1 MSQDNSALGSE
12 SSPLTT
18 ESAAALFA
26 NLGAPEPEIERKPEP
41 VEEAADEPVLE
52 LEPEAEAEA
61 EEDDPLVTVKIDGKA
76 VEVKLSE
83 LKNGYQRQADYTR
96 KTQEVSEA
104 RRAADAEFT
113 KAQQE
118 RQTYAQNLQRLQIQ
132 TEALLQQQQ
141 ATDWQALLESDP
153 VEYLKQQ
160 RIAQEQ
166 HAKLNQ
172 IHQEQQRV
180 QQQEAYEAQQR
191 HAQHLQDQR
200 EQLIAKIPQW
210 KDETKAKA
218 EKAALREFLL
228 NEGYDDETVG
238 SLADSRAVVIARK
251 AMLYDQMVAKASA
264 AAKKVSTL
272 PTRVERPGVGDNPS
286 LDKRSAAFQKLS
298 KSGRV
303 EDAAA
308 LFANLI

>member
-1 MSQDNSALGSE
+1 MSLDNSA
-12 SSPLTT
+12 SSPEPSLTAET
-18 ESAAALFA
+18 AGDAFAAL
-26 NLGAPEPEIERKPEP
+26 LDPQEPKREEP
-41 VEEAADEPVLE
+41 DTELESVAA
-52 LEPEAEAEA
+52 EPEAELEA
-61 EEDDPLVTVKIDGKA
+61 EEDDPLVTVKIDGKS

-96 KTQEVSEA
+96 KTQEVSEVK
-104 RRAADAEFT
+104 RAAEAEFT

-132 TEALLQQQQ
+132 TEAFLQQQQ

-166 HAKLNQ
+166 QARLSQ
-172 IHQEQQRV
+172 VYAEQQRV
-180 QQQEAYEAQQR
+180 QQQDAYEAEQR
-191 HAQHLQDQR
+191 QVQHLQDQR
-200 EQLIAKIPQW
+200 EQLLAKIPAW

-218 EKAALREFLL
+218 EKAALRDFLL
-228 NEGYDDETVG
+228 GEGYDEKTVA
-238 SLADSRAVVIARK
+238 SLADSRAVVIARE
-251 AMLYDQMVAKASA
+251 AMLYRQMVAKASV

-272 PTRVERPGVGDNPS
+272 PTRVERPGVGENPGT
-286 LDKRSAAFQKLS
+286 DKRSAAFQKLS
-298 KSGRV
+298 RSGRV

-308 LFANLI
+308 LFANLL

>member
-1 MSQDNSALGSE
+1 MSLDNSASSSE
-12 SSPLTT
+12 PIALNADT
-18 ESAAALFA
+18 AADAFAAL
-26 NLGAPEPEIERKPEP
+26 LDPPEPKK
-41 VEEAADEPVLE
+41 DEPDTE
-52 LEPEAEAEA
+52 LDPVAAKEPAEPDAEPEAG
-61 EEDDPLVTVKIDGKA
+61 EDDPLVTVKIDGKS

-104 RRAADAEFT
+104 RKTADAEFT

-132 TEALLQQQQ
+132 TEAALQEHQGK
-141 ATDWQALLESDP
+141 DWSALLESDP

-166 HAKLNQ
+166 QARLGQ
-172 IHQEQQRV
+172 VYAEQQRV
-180 QQQEAYEAQQR
+180 QQQDAQEAQQR
-191 HAQHLQDQR
+191 DIAHLQDQR
-200 EQLIAKIPQW
+200 EALLAKIPAW
-210 KDETKAKA
+210 KDEAKAKT
-218 EKAALREFLL
+218 EKAALRDFLL
-228 NEGYDDETVG
+228 TEGYDEDTVG
-238 SLADSRAVVIARK
+238 KLADSRAVVIARK

-272 PTRVERPGVGDNPS
+272 PTRVERPGVGDNPG

-298 KSGRV
+298 KSGRM

-308 LFANLI
+308 LFENFI

>member
-1 MSQDNSALGSE
+1 MSLDNSA
-12 SSPLTT
+12 SPEPSLTAET
-18 ESAAALFA
+18 AADAFAAL
-26 NLGAPEPEIERKPEP
+26 LDPQEPKKEPEPDTEIEA
-41 VEEAADEPVLE
+41 VAEAETA
-52 LEPEAEAEA
+52 EPEAEAEA
-61 EEDDPLVTVKIDGKA
+61 EDDDPLVTVKIDGKT

-96 KTQEVSEA
+96 KTQEVSEVK
-104 RRAADAEFT
+104 RAAEAEFT

-166 HAKLNQ
+166 HAKLAQ

-200 EQLIAKIPQW
+200 EQLLAKIPAW
-210 KDETKAKA
+210 KDEAKAKT
-218 EKAALREFLL
+218 EKAALRDFLL

-238 SLADSRAVVIARK
+238 NLADSRAVVIARK
-251 AMLYDQMVAKASA
+251 AMLYDQMVAKASV

-272 PTRVERPGVGDNPS
+272 PTRVERPGVGENPS

>member
-1 MSQDNSALGSE
+1 MDNPSPEPSALN
-12 SSPLTT
+12 TD
-18 ESAAALFA
+18 SAAAAFA
-26 NLGAPEPEIERKPEP
+26 ALLDPQEPKREPEKAPDTELET
-41 VEEAADEPVLE
+41 VEEVETAA
-52 LEPEAEAEA
+52 PEAEPET
-61 EEDDPLVTVKIDGKA
+61 ETDDPLVTVKIDGKA

-104 RRAADAEFT
+104 KRTADAET
-113 KAQQE
+113 QKAQQE
-118 RQTYAQNLQRLQIQ
+118 RQTYAQNLQLLQLQ
-132 TEALLQQQQ
+132 TEAALQQQQ
-141 ATDWQALLESDP
+141 GIDWSELRESDP

-160 RIAQEQ
+160 RIAT
-166 HAKLNQ
+166 
-172 IHQEQQRV
+172 EQQARLSQIYAERQRV
-180 QQQEAYEAQQR
+180 EQQDEHEAQQQR
-191 HAQHLQDQR
+191 AHHLQDQR
-200 EQLIAKIPQW
+200 EQLLAKIPAW
-210 KDETKAKA
+210 KDDAKAKI

-228 NEGYDDETVG
+228 TEGYDEEIVG
-238 SLADSRAVVIARK
+238 GLADSRAVVIARK

-272 PTRVERPGVGDNPS
+272 PTKVERPGVGESQS
-286 LDKRSAAFQKLS
+286 LDRRSAAYQKFS

>member
-1 MSQDNSALGSE
+1 MSLDNSA
-12 SSPLTT
+12 SPEPSLTAD
-18 ESAAALFA
+18 SAADAFAAL
-26 NLGAPEPEIERKPEP
+26 LDPQEPKKEPEPDTELEAVKD
-41 VEEAADEPVLE
+41 EETA
-52 LEPEAEAEA
+52 EPEAELA
-61 EEDDPLVTVKIDGKA
+61 EDDDPTVTVKIDGKS

-96 KTQEVSEA
+96 KTQEVSEVK
-104 RRAADAEFT
+104 RAAEAEFT

-141 ATDWQALLESDP
+141 TTDWQALLESDP

-166 HAKLNQ
+166 QAKLGQ
-172 IHQEQQRV
+172 IYTEQQRV
-180 QQQEAYEAQQR
+180 QQQDAQEAQARQSL
-191 HAQHLQDQR
+191 HLQDQR
-200 EQLIAKIPQW
+200 DQLLAKIPAW
-210 KDETKAKA
+210 KDEAKAKA
-218 EKAALREFLL
+218 EKSALRDFLL

-251 AMLYDQMVAKASA
+251 AMLYDQMVAKASV

-272 PTRVERPGVGDNPS
+272 PTRVERPGVGENPN
-286 LDKRSAAFQKLS
+286 LDKRSAAYAKLS

>member
-1 MSQDNSALGSE
+1 MDNPSQEPSA
-12 SSPLTT
+12 LTT

-26 NLGAPEPEIERKPEP
+26 NLGAPEAEVERKPDEELDIP
-41 VEEAADEPVLE
+41 AKVEEPAETAETE
-52 LEPEAEAEA
+52 AGPEV

-96 KTQEVSEA
+96 KTQEVSEVK
-104 RRAADAEFT
+104 RAAEAEFS

-118 RQTYAQNLQRLQIQ
+118 RQTYAQNLQRLQVQ
-132 TEALLQQQQ
+132 TETMLQQQQ
-141 ATDWQALLESDP
+141 GIDWNALLESDP

-166 HAKLNQ
+166 HAKLGQ
-172 IHQEQQRV
+172 IQAEQQRV
-180 QQQEAYEAQQR
+180 QQQEQQEAQQR

-200 EQLIAKIPQW
+200 EQLLAKIPAW
-210 KDETKAKA
+210 KDEAKAKT
-218 EKAALREFLL
+218 EKAALRDFLL
-228 NEGYDDETVG
+228 AEGYDDETVG
-238 SLADSRAVVIARK
+238 NLADSRAVVIARK

-272 PTRVERPGVGDNPS
+272 PTRVERPGVGDS
-286 LDKRSAAFQKLS
+286 QALDKRSSAFQKLS
-298 KSGRV
+298 KTGRA
-303 EDAAA
+303 EDSVA
-308 LFANLI
+308 LFASLL

>member
-1 MSQDNSALGSE
+1 MEQDNSA
-12 SSPLTT
+12 SSPEPLTAET
-18 ESAAALFA
+18 AADAFAAL
-26 NLGAPEPEIERKPEP
+26 LDPQEPKKEPEPDTEIEA
-41 VEEAADEPVLE
+41 VAEEETA
-52 LEPEAEAEA
+52 EPEAEAEA
-61 EEDDPLVTVKIDGKA
+61 EEDDPLVTVKIDGKT

-96 KTQEVSEA
+96 KTQEVSEVK
-104 RRAADAEFT
+104 RAAEAEFT

-141 ATDWQALLESDP
+141 STDWQALLESDP

-166 HAKLNQ
+166 HAKLAQ

-180 QQQEAYEAQQR
+180 QQQEAYEAEQR
-191 HAQHLQDQR
+191 QVQHLQDQR
-200 EQLIAKIPQW
+200 EQLLAKIPQW

-218 EKAALREFLL
+218 EKAALRDFLL

-238 SLADSRAVVIARK
+238 NLADARAVVIARK
-251 AMLYDQMVAKASA
+251 AMLYDQMVAKASV

-272 PTRVERPGVGDNPS
+272 PTRVERPGAGDNPS

-298 KSGRV
+298 KSGRI

>member
-1 MSQDNSALGSE
+1 MPSDNSASPE

-18 ESAAALFA
+18 ESAAALFM
-26 NLGAPEPEIERKPEP
+26 NLGAPEPEAERKPEP

-228 NEGYDDETVG
+228 REGYDDETVG

>member
-1 MSQDNSALGSE
+1 MSLDNSTQGSE
-12 SSPLTT
+12 PTLTADT
-18 ESAAALFA
+18 AADAFAAL
-26 NLGAPEPEIERKPEP
+26 LDPQEPKKEPEPDTELDP
-41 VEEAADEPVLE
+41 VAETA
-52 LEPEAEAEA
+52 EPEAEPEA
-61 EEDDPLVTVKIDGKA
+61 EDDPLVTVKIDGKS

-96 KTQEVSEA
+96 KTQEVSEVK
-104 RRAADAEFT
+104 RAAEAEFT

-132 TEALLQQQQ
+132 TEAFLQQQQ

-166 HAKLNQ
+166 HAKLNH

-180 QQQEAYEAQQR
+180 QQQDAYEAQAR

-200 EQLIAKIPQW
+200 EQLLAKIPAW
-210 KDETKAKA
+210 KDEAKAKT
-218 EKAALREFLL
+218 EKAALRDFLL

-238 SLADSRAVVIARK
+238 NLDDSRAVVIARK
-251 AMLYDQMVAKASA
+251 AMLYDQMVAKASV

-272 PTRVERPGVGDNPS
+272 PTRVERPGVGENPN

-298 KSGRV
+298 KSGRI